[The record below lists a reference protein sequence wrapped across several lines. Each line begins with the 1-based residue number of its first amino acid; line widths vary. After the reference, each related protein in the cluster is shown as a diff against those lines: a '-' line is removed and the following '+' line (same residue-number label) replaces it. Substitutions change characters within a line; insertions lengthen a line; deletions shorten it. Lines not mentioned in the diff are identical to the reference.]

1 MVLCLLFV
9 VALLAVHVYKLRDP
23 NYKRKSVQQ
32 KIEHTYNIVHHMSV
46 LLLPF
51 YPAHTILKHLG
62 LARCAPH
69 PYMLLW
75 VVDAPLAYLLWL
87 PPDLAC
93 LVALTSPVSLA
104 EACICVLARH
114 YKYERISRK

>member
-1 MVLCLLFV
+1 MLCLLFV
-9 VALLAVHVYKLRDP
+9 LAILTVHAYKLRDP
-23 NYKRKSVQQ
+23 QYKHKHIQQ
-32 KIEHTYNIVHHMSV
+32 KIQHTYNIVHHMSV

-51 YPAHTILKHLG
+51 YPTHTILKHLG

-75 VVDAPLAYLLWL
+75 IVDTPLTYILWL

-93 LVALTSPVSLA
+93 ILALTAPVTYA
-104 EACICVLARH
+104 EAFLCVLTRH
-114 YKYERISRK
+114 YKYEHISRK